1 MVSGFDHSRLR
12 TWFAAAALL
21 AAHAASSPAAP
32 PTTAA
37 ASSTGPAS
45 LTIPSNDYPTYARVQ
60 YVEECMVQSGGSE
73 ADLYKC
79 SCAIDRIASRLKY
92 DQFVEASTYARYATL
107 GGENGGVF
115 RDHPLAQQQA
125 RLMRSI
131 ESAAWHA
138 CGLRPPAH

>member
-1 MVSGFDHSRLR
+1 MVSRFDQLR
-12 TWFAAAALL
+12 IPAWIAAAALL
-21 AAHAASSPAAP
+21 TAYGTSSAAAP
-32 PTTAA
+32 PTSAAVRTATT
-37 ASSTGPAS
+37 ASPAS
-45 LTIPSNDYPTYARVQ
+45 DYPTYARVQ
-60 YVEECMVQSGGSE
+60 YVEECMARSGRSE

-79 SCAIDRIASRLKY
+79 SCAIDRIAAHLTY

-125 RLMRSI
+125 KLMRSE

-138 CGLRPPAH
+138 CGLPPPAR